1 MRIFPAIDIQ
11 RGRCVRL
18 LQGRAEDET
27 VYGDPV
33 EMALRW
39 RDQGA
44 RRLHVVDLDGA
55 FSGAGANL
63 DRIGAMVRQTGL
75 PIQLGGGIRTMDD
88 IRQRLEELGVWRVI
102 LGTAAVENP
111 ALVERACTAYPGRI
125 ALGLDARDG
134 RVAVKGWVEDSGLE
148 AASLALRMRELGVD
162 TVIYTDIA
170 RDGMLGGVNVAASAR
185 LQQQTGL
192 QVVASGGVGS
202 LEDLQRLG
210 ENGLYGAILGKA
222 LYAGRIALGEAL
234 KWEEEED
241 V

>member
-1 MRIFPAIDIQ
+1 M
-11 RGRCVRL
+11 
-18 LQGRAEDET
+18 
-27 VYGDPV
+27 
-33 EMALRW
+33 
-39 RDQGA
+39 
-44 RRLHVVDLDGA
+44 
-55 FSGAGANL
+55 
-63 DRIGAMVRQTGL
+63 
-75 PIQLGGGIRTMDD
+75 
-88 IRQRLEELGVWRVI
+88 
-102 LGTAAVENP
+102 
-111 ALVERACTAYPGRI
+111 ERACAAYPGCI